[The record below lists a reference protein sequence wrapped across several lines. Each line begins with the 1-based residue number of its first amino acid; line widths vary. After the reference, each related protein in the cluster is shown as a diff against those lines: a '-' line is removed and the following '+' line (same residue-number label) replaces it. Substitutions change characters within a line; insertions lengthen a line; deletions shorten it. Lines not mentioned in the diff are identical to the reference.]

1 MNRIVYRSGFK
12 YQLAQT
18 YLVEISIRPDAD
30 IITEY
35 VKLNRAGM
43 LAIMEGYAW
52 DGPSGPA
59 FDTPSFMRA
68 SLVHD
73 ALYQLMRE
81 EHLDATVW
89 RAVAD
94 GEMRRICLEDGM
106 PRIRAW
112 WCHRGVRLGGGP
124 SASPSGSKQIFATVY
139 SGERS
144 RIFEN
149 RSSSS

>member
-1 MNRIVYRSGFK
+1 MNKIHYRDSYK
-12 YQLAQT
+12 YQLAKNYQVLLAVRPPKFINT
-18 YLVEISIRPDAD
+18 NFIRLDIDGTLSIC
-30 IITEY
+30 
-35 VKLNRAGM
+35 
-43 LAIMEGYAW
+43 EGYAW

-81 EHLDATVW
+81 GHLDAAAW

-106 PRIRAW
+106 PSIRAW

-124 SASPSGSKQIFATVY
+124 SASPSGSKPVLTAP
-139 SGERS
+139 
-144 RIFEN
+144 
-149 RSSSS
+149 